1 MQSSVPR
8 NLATSSGTYSGAAA
22 EYSSHLK
29 ETPTYTAA
37 TGDLPR
43 SARRS
48 AAAAEQRLVEIDSS
62 ELESVF
68 RAYCAFG
75 TTTSMSQEMDSA
87 RFAKLCRENAVL
99 DGVRVTPASVDLAF
113 TKAIER
119 ARAAQK
125 AVAASKAKQGAR
137 IVPVR
142 CLSYRDFQQAL
153 AILAPLRHPDKVEQ
167 GISDGTEIV
176 PALQAVVE
184 GIISCGGPAFNN
196 VQLPQIEATSVF
208 SKLTD
213 PSLYPGASKYRFE
226 ERPGG
231 PML

>member
-1 MQSSVPR
+1 
-8 NLATSSGTYSGAAA
+8 
-22 EYSSHLK
+22 
-29 ETPTYTAA
+29 
-37 TGDLPR
+37 
-43 SARRS
+43 
-48 AAAAEQRLVEIDSS
+48 
-62 ELESVF
+62 
-68 RAYCAFG
+68 
-75 TTTSMSQEMDSA
+75 
-87 RFAKLCRENAVL
+87 
-99 DGVRVTPASVDLAF
+99 
-113 TKAIER
+113 
-119 ARAAQK
+119 
-125 AVAASKAKQGAR
+125 
-137 IVPVR
+137 VPVR